1 MGIPAYFSHIV
12 KKHGDII
19 KKFNKDFKEVHNL
32 LLDCNSIIY
41 DCVRDIKSNNNFEN
55 VLIKSVATKI
65 EEYITTI
72 NPTITVYIAFD
83 GVAPVAKL
91 EQQRTRRYKSNFTNK
106 IIDSFKENKQSQ
118 WNTTNITPG
127 TQFMDKLS
135 KYIHTFF
142 NNPQKYNLQ
151 NLLISTSLNE
161 GEGEHK
167 LFSDIRNDPEYKTQ
181 RTVVYGLD
189 ADLIMLSLNHRKY
202 CDEIY
207 LFRETPEFIK
217 YVDSSLSPNLLYV
230 MDINILG
237 DKLINILNNT
247 NDSVE
252 LDYQKNKI
260 HDYIFICFML
270 GNDFIPHIPCINI
283 RTHGIDH
290 LMDAYKITIGKN
302 KQNITDGTKIN
313 WSVFRKLIKHLSD
326 NELEYYK
333 LEYKLREKHGK
344 RYFANTDSEKC
355 EYKFLNLPI
364 QNRELEIY
372 IDPGQEYWKNRY
384 YKTLFDVDYKEDI
397 IKEIC
402 INYLE
407 ALEWTFKYYSTGC
420 ADWNWC
426 YNYHYPPLMC
436 DLLKY
441 IPYFD
446 TEFIK
451 ANDNKPVNPL
461 VQLSYVL
468 PYENLNILPDKIHN
482 ALLSTYPEYYSNNWE
497 FQWAFCKYFW
507 ESHIKMYPIDIEKL
521 KQLICD
527 NSLKLK

>member
-1 MGIPAYFSHIV
+1 M
-12 KKHGDII
+12 
-19 KKFNKDFKEVHNL
+19 
-32 LLDCNSIIY
+32 
-41 DCVRDIKSNNNFEN
+41 
-55 VLIKSVATKI
+55 
-65 EEYITTI
+65 
-72 NPTITVYIAFD
+72 
-83 GVAPVAKL
+83 
-91 EQQRTRRYKSNFTNK
+91 
-106 IIDSFKENKQSQ
+106 
-118 WNTTNITPG
+118 
-127 TQFMDKLS
+127 
-135 KYIHTFF
+135 
-142 NNPQKYNLQ
+142 PQ
-151 NLLISTSLNE
+151 
-161 GEGEHK
+161 
-167 LFSDIRNDPEYKTQ
+167 
-181 RTVVYGLD
+181 
-189 ADLIMLSLNHRKY
+189 
-202 CDEIY
+202 
-207 LFRETPEFIK
+207 
-217 YVDSSLSPNLLYV
+217 
-230 MDINILG
+230 
-237 DKLINILNNT
+237 
-247 NDSVE
+247 
-252 LDYQKNKI
+252 
-260 HDYIFICFML
+260 
-270 GNDFIPHIPCINI
+270 
-283 RTHGIDH
+283 
-290 LMDAYKITIGKN
+290 
-302 KQNITDGTKIN
+302 
-313 WSVFRKLIKHLSD
+313 
-326 NELEYYK
+326 
-333 LEYKLREKHGK
+333 
-344 RYFANTDSEKC
+344 
-355 EYKFLNLPI
+355 

-384 YKTLFDVDYKEDI
+384 YKTLFDVDYKEDR

-468 PYENLNILPDKIHN
+468 TYENLNILPDKIHN